1 VRFNNLVKMLVD
13 ADVEELRAQ
22 AVAGAG

>member
-1 VRFNNLVKMLVD
+1 VRFSDLVKMLVD
-13 ADVEELRAQ
+13 ADIEELRAQ